1 MQSAKPNKGPFN
13 KSGEIDQQKDIHI
26 DQRDSDQKNEQ
37 VLNFAR
43 LSQEYSQSNNY
54 AENESENEEYDD
66 FYDET
71 INMMNQ
77 HKKRQSINLELNMSN
92 LSNEKK
98 LKRKDEL
105 LNKSSSFNTENLQS
119 NNNSFRKSE

>member
-1 MQSAKPNKGPFN
+1 MH
-13 KSGEIDQQKDIHI
+13 QQKDINI
-26 DQRDSDQKNEQ
+26 DQRDSFMVKTD
-37 VLNFAR
+37 LNFAR

-54 AENESENEEYDD
+54 AEQESENEEYDD

-71 INMMNQ
+71 INMMNVP
-77 HKKRQSINLELNMSN
+77 KKRQSINMELNMSN

-119 NNNSFRKSE
+119 NDNSFRKSE